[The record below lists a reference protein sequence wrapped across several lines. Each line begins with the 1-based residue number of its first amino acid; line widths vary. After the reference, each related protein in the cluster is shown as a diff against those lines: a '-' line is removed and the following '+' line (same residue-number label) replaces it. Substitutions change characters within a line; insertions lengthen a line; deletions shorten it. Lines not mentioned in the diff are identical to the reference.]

1 MKAEHILDAIGTIN
15 DEAIQDARTCQRARF
30 GSRAKWGTLA
40 ACLCCL
46 LAVTLVVSLGIRKE
60 PAASEDDGQPGTG
73 LTWSVAAGEL
83 PRPVEPGIVQ
93 AGDDRAKTW
102 HTAEEL
108 GITKPQ
114 GMMGGLFVPA
124 FLSYRG
130 GFYGGVDTG
139 EMDGLR
145 FAPSGGEDLLF
156 RDASHAHVVYLVEDH
171 PDWIAVRVNGMEVY
185 EKIFDVTFTAGETT
199 YAIAHSAAV
208 DADYRLGGVV
218 LETEEY
224 TVYEAVRLRGG
235 SAQTKEYIVDVLP
248 MLRREWPNLFGG
260 PASDSGGNYVER
272 WQLAL
277 PLE

>member
-15 DEAIQDARTCQRARF
+15 DEAIQDARTCQRAGF
-30 GSRAKWGTLA
+30 GGRVKWGILA

-46 LAVTLVVSLGIRKE
+46 AATLVVSLGILKE
-60 PAASEDDGQPGTG
+60 PAASEDEGQPGTG
-73 LTWSVAAGEL
+73 LTWSVAADEI
-83 PRPVEPGIVQ
+83 PRPVDPGIVQ

-102 HTAEEL
+102 LTAEEL
-108 GITKPQ
+108 GIAKPQ

-130 GFYGGVDTG
+130 GFYGCVDTD

-145 FAPSGGEDLLF
+145 FAPSEGEDLLF
-156 RDASHAHVVYLVEDH
+156 YDASHASVVYLVEDH
-171 PDWIAVRVNGMEVY
+171 PDWIAVHVNGMEVY
-185 EKIFDVTFTAGETT
+185 EKIFDVTFTAEETT

-208 DADYRLGGVV
+208 DADYGLGGVV
-218 LETEEY
+218 LETEDY
-224 TVYEAVRLRGG
+224 TVYEAVRLREG
-235 SAQTKEYIVDVLP
+235 SAQTKEYIVDILP
-248 MLRREWPNLFGG
+248 ILRRERPNFFGG
-260 PASDSGGNYVER
+260 PAADSGGNYVER